1 MRLTEAEPAQ
11 DSTTAE
17 PTSGRR
23 GRWIRVGAWT
33 FIHLGW
39 MLLAVTVFQLWGTGL
54 ATAQAQA
61 DLAQRLAT
69 RWEPPTVETDPTVS
83 INPVDPG
90 APPAA
95 PSPQE
100 APVDASTL
108 LTEKPPEMGEPIGRI
123 VIPKAN
129 VDHVMVEGVTPE
141 VLRTGPGHMPWTPL
155 PGQPGNAVVSGHRTT
170 YGAPFFDLDLLE
182 PGDPIFVETAIGRHT
197 YVVRETLIVDPTEV
211 WVTETRPGAW
221 LTLTTCTP
229 KFSAAKRLIIFAE
242 LTEGPNVE
250 AIASLDAAKAPNAAS

>member
-1 MRLTEAEPAQ
+1 MEAEPAQ
-11 DSTTAE
+11 DSTTGE
-17 PTSGRR
+17 PTRGR
-23 GRWIRVGAWT
+23 GARWIRVGAWT

-61 DLAQRLAT
+61 DLAQQLEARL
-69 RWEPPTVETDPTVS
+69 ESSTVGVDPTVR
-83 INPVDPG
+83 IDPADPG
-90 APPAA
+90 ATPAA
-95 PSPQE
+95 PSPPE
-100 APVDASTL
+100 TPVEEPTIV
-108 LTEKPPEMGEPIGRI
+108 TEMPPAMGEPIGRI

-197 YVVRETLIVDPTEV
+197 YVVRETLIVEPTEV

-242 LTEGPNVE
+242 LTEGPNLA
-250 AIASLDAAKAPNAAS
+250 AIATPDTVKTPNAAG